1 MDDSYNSNEYND
13 NTFLYSHM
21 KFITSFNSLIQL
33 LIEDNEDLSS
43 LTHTNDKINYQKLI
57 YLQTKKRDMVD
68 FKDAV
73 KAIKIKLDEENN
85 DCVEEIKKS
94 ENEMKWISNET
105 FENSKER
112 DILIEERKKNLA
124 NTLNSTRDENSCY
137 SNMSKKDKIK
147 RMKEL
152 KSKLTKFEN
161 DLISKKK
168 NCEEKY
174 KKNQKL
180 KVDNKILYEN
190 YKQKK
195 LILEQLTKE
204 NEIYQKDLETNK
216 MHGKKG
222 YSNND
227 INYNS
232 LVNEN
237 KKNKKKSVSSGWF
250 SHIFK

>member
-1 MDDSYNSNEYND
+1 MDDSDNSNEYND
-13 NTFLYSHM
+13 DTFLFSHM
-21 KFITSFNSLIQL
+21 KFISSFNSLIQL
-33 LIEDNEDLSS
+33 LIEDNEDLAS
-43 LTHTNDKINYQKLI
+43 LIQTNDKINYQKHI
-57 YLQTKKRDMVD
+57 YLQTKKRDMID
-68 FKDAV
+68 LKNAT
-73 KAIKIKLDEENN
+73 KAIEIKLDEENN

-105 FENSKER
+105 LENSKER
-112 DILIEERKKNLA
+112 DILIEERNKNFA
-124 NTLNSTRDENSCY
+124 NALNSTREENSCY

-152 KSKLTKFEN
+152 KSKLAKFEN

-222 YSNND
+222 NSNNV
-227 INYNS
+227 ITYKS
-232 LVNEN
+232 LVNDN
-237 KKNKKKSVSSGWF
+237 KKIKQKGVSSGWF
-250 SHIFK
+250 SNIFK